1 MLKTALLTIETL
13 YPTIVLIQF
22 KMHFQ
27 CKISKVNLKSCSY
40 MGNNK
45 WTLLS
50 YCFNVCVI

>member
-22 KMHFQ
+22 EMHFQ